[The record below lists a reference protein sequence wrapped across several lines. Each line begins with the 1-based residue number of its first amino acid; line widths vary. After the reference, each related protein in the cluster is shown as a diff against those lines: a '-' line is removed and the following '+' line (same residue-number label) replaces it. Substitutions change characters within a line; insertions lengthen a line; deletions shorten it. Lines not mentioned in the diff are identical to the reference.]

1 MDIHGLA
8 VQKKINPSGKVTIFF
23 VISQFFRILTKLLFS
38 QFLTDM
44 ESFNPAN
51 YEILYGCVQHM
62 CDCFADYSPDTEN
75 DAECQKIEE
84 FEET

>member
-1 MDIHGLA
+1 M
-8 VQKKINPSGKVTIFF
+8 
-23 VISQFFRILTKLLFS
+23 TKLLFS

-62 CDCFADYSPDTEN
+62 CDCFADYSPDPEN
-75 DAECQKIEE
+75 AAECQKIEE
-84 FEET
+84 FEETWPWTMTLKVACKKFNQLEFKW

>member
-1 MDIHGLA
+1 
-8 VQKKINPSGKVTIFF
+8 
-23 VISQFFRILTKLLFS
+23 
-38 QFLTDM
+38 M